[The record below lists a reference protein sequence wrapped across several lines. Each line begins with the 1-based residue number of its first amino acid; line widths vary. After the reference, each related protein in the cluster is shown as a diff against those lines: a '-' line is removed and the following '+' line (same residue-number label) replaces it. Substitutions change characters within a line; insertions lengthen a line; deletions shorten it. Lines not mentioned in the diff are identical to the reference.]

1 MSRQNFN
8 PDRDVA
14 EWTGAQRPYD
24 ILKEGAIALLV
35 VALLTA
41 GLALVFGSPDEK
53 QVTIQQWSQADP
65 VDFATTAVSE
75 LAGTSGI
82 AGYGAPYNHA
92 SDGQFLG
99 ITHLYLA
106 KLVGVHIPIDP
117 ARTFVLQPLAAL
129 PDSPTVTVALATWK
143 HASTPQQQRWLN
155 EYAKATLSFTHG
167 QLDATPLSLSNPVGV
182 LIASETAMA
191 RSGALDSAIVTGGG
205 LYTTDYTNVLLFISD
220 GGWFATLA
228 DHQHLLGGQWG
239 MMNETGSY
247 PGQAWLWL
255 YTFWYQIQPFASS
268 GNADVDAWGI
278 MMILT
283 AALIL
288 LPYIPGLRSIPR
300 RSKVYRLIWRDH
312 YAGRV

>member
-1 MSRQNFN
+1 VTRTKFN
-8 PDRDVA
+8 ADRDVR

-41 GLALVFGSPDEK
+41 GLAAVFGSPDEK
-53 QVTIQQWSQADP
+53 QVTIRQWSSADP
-65 VDFATTAVSE
+65 VDFATSAFRE
-75 LAGTSGI
+75 LSGTSGI
-82 AGYGAPYNHA
+82 AGYGAPYNNA

-106 KLVGVHIPIDP
+106 QMVGVHIPIDP
-117 ARTFVLQPLAAL
+117 ARTFVLQPLTSL
-129 PDSPTVTVALATWK
+129 PDAPTLRFALSTW
-143 HASTPQQQRWLN
+143 ASASDAQRQTWLG
-155 EYAKATLSFTHG
+155 EYGKASLSFTHG
-167 QLDATPLSLSNPVGV
+167 QLVATPGSLSNPVDV

-191 RSGALDSAIVTGGG
+191 RSGALDSTMVTGGG
-205 LYTTDYTNVLLFISD
+205 LYSTDYTNVLLFIAD
-220 GGWFATLA
+220 GGWFATVA
-228 DHQHLLGGQWG
+228 DHQHLLGSQWG

-255 YTFWYQIQPFASS
+255 YTFWYQIHPFATS

-283 AALIL
+283 AGLIMV
-288 LPYIPGLRSIPR
+288 PYIPGLRSIPR
-300 RSKVYRLIWRDH
+300 RTKLYRVIWRDH

>member
-1 MSRQNFN
+1 MSRQKFN

-75 LAGTSGI
+75 LAGTSSI

-143 HASTPQQQRWLN
+143 NASALQQQRWLN
-155 EYAKATLSFTHG
+155 EYEKATLSFTQG

-255 YTFWYQIQPFASS
+255 YTFWYQIPPFTSS

>member
-1 MSRQNFN
+1 MSRRDFN
-8 PDRDVA
+8 PDRDVR

-24 ILKEGAIALLV
+24 ILKEGVIALLV

-53 QVTIQQWSQADP
+53 QVTIQQWSSADP
-65 VDFATTAVSE
+65 VDFATTAYSE

-99 ITHLYLA
+99 VTHLYLA

-117 ARTFVLQPLAAL
+117 AKTFVLRPLATL
-129 PDSPTVTVALATWK
+129 PDAGTVRFALATWK
-143 HASTPQQQRWLN
+143 NASNTERQSWLD
-155 EYAKATLSFTHG
+155 EYGKASLSFTHG
-167 QLDATPLSLSNPVGV
+167 QLVATPLSLSNPVDV
-182 LIASETAMA
+182 LMASETAMA
-191 RSGALDSAIVTGGG
+191 RSGALDSAMVTGGG
-205 LYTTDYTNVLLFISD
+205 LYTTDYTNVLLFIAD

-255 YTFWYQIQPFASS
+255 YTFWYQIHPFSTS

-278 MMILT
+278 MMLLT
-283 AALIL
+283 AGLIL
-288 LPYIPGLRSIPR
+288 VPYIPGLRSIPR
-300 RSKVYRLIWRDH
+300 RTKLYRVIWRDH